1 MCIGLIWSIC
11 QLVITVLCYRY
22 EAGDHVAVYPVNDS
36 EIVDAIGKRL
46 NIDLDTIIT
55 LTNVDGMGWL
65 LIIWTCFIS

>member
-11 QLVITVLCYRY
+11 QLVKTVLCYRY